1 VQADLNSLLKINSQM
16 KNKEKLLQQIFEN
29 QEKLIGKEWSE
40 SRQKA
45 FLSIMEMKKR
55 QNTLTKEEAQTEAFE
70 QAEKIRKSRLERN
83 GK

>member
-1 VQADLNSLLKINSQM
+1 M

>member
-1 VQADLNSLLKINSQM
+1 
-16 KNKEKLLQQIFEN
+16 
-29 QEKLIGKEWSE
+29 
-40 SRQKA
+40 
-45 FLSIMEMKKR
+45 MEMKKR

>member
-1 VQADLNSLLKINSQM
+1 M
-16 KNKEKLLQQIFEN
+16 KNKEKSLQQIFEN

-45 FLSIMEMKKR
+45 FLSVMEMKKR

-70 QAEKIRKSRLERN
+70 QVEKIRKSRLERN